1 MSQVAIIGVIGMIMC
16 SSSSATATAMFMMG
30 GGDDSSV
37 TPSTT
42 PSTPAPQPALTPSPQ
57 PIPTPAPIPAP
68 QPAPQPAP
76 IPAPQPAPIPAK
88 QTFPS
93 HPISKNGRCGP
104 HHGKTRCGGKACCSQ
119 WSWCGG
125 EKGKKSAWCS
135 KTSSGHWGGEY
146 DGTG

>member
-42 PSTPAPQPALTPSPQ
+42 PSTPAPR
-57 PIPTPAPIPAP
+57 PAPVPV
-68 QPAPQPAP
+68 
-76 IPAPQPAPIPAK
+76 K
-88 QTFPS
+88 KTVPS

-104 HHGKTRCGGKACCSQ
+104 AHGRTRCGGKACCSQ
-119 WSWCGG
+119 WGWCGG